1 MAIDILSLKPT
12 TISRDLKGKFVC
24 IYSLPKVGKTSMACQ
39 FPKNLLLGFEH
50 GWNAIA
56 GAKAVDITKWADF
69 KQILRQLEQPAARE
83 MYDTITIDTVGLA
96 WQMCEDFVCA
106 QNGVQKISDI
116 PWGGGY
122 TACKKE
128 FVKGWSIMTSKMSKK
143 EFENSLRKITQL
155 GYGLVVI
162 AHVERRIEK
171 RADDSEVEILGPAIP
186 KRAYEIVN
194 QLVDIIGYIDITWDE
209 EGNSERWLYTRKTP
223 TVMAGSR
230 FKYLEPKIKFG
241 YNELVN
247 AISDAIDKAEKLDG
261 ATVVDKTER
270 IIEEALDYNAIRAEA
285 SALWKQLVGEGENAN
300 AEMAKTI
307 LKKVEM
313 IFGRTMKLSEIT
325 EDQVDLFNL
334 VVIEMRDLAKAS

>member
-128 FVKGWSIMTSKMSKK
+128 F
-143 EFENSLRKITQL
+143 ENCLRKITQL
-155 GYGLVVI
+155 GYGLVII

-223 TVMAGSR
+223 TIMAGSR

-261 ATVVDKTER
+261 ATVVDKSER

>member
-1 MAIDILSLKPT
+1 M
-12 TISRDLKGKFVC
+12 
-24 IYSLPKVGKTSMACQ
+24 
-39 FPKNLLLGFEH
+39 
-50 GWNAIA
+50 
-56 GAKAVDITKWADF
+56 
-69 KQILRQLEQPAARE
+69 
-83 MYDTITIDTVGLA
+83 
-96 WQMCEDFVCA
+96 
-106 QNGVQKISDI
+106 
-116 PWGGGY
+116 
-122 TACKKE
+122 
-128 FVKGWSIMTSKMSKK
+128 
-143 EFENSLRKITQL
+143 
-155 GYGLVVI
+155 
-162 AHVERRIEK
+162 
-171 RADDSEVEILGPAIP
+171 

-223 TVMAGSR
+223 TIMAGSR

-261 ATVVDKTER
+261 ATVVDKSER

>member
-1 MAIDILSLKPT
+1 MAIDILNIQPSV
-12 TISRDLKGKFVC
+12 ISRDLKGKFVC

-50 GWNAIA
+50 GWNAI
-56 GAKAVDITKWADF
+56 GGVKAIDVTKWADF
-69 KQILRQLEQPAARE
+69 KLILRQLEKPEAKA
-83 MYDTITIDTVGLA
+83 MYDTITIDTIGIA
-96 WQMCEDFVCA
+96 WDACEQYICA

-122 TACKKE
+122 SACKKE
-128 FVKGWSIMTSKMSKK
+128 FESC
-143 EFENSLRKITQL
+143 LRKITQL
-155 GYGLVVI
+155 GYGLVII

-194 QLVDIIGYIDITWDE
+194 QLVDIIGYIDVSWDE
-209 EGNSERWLYTRKTP
+209 EGNTERWLYTRKTP

-230 FKYLEPKIKFG
+230 FKYLAPKIKFG
-241 YNELVN
+241 YQELV
-247 AISDAIDKAEKLDG
+247 DAIAEAIEKSEKIDG
-261 ATVVDKTER
+261 AKVVDKQEN
-270 IIEEALDYNAIRAEA
+270 IIEETLSFNEVRNEAMELWNKLIELDP
-285 SALWKQLVGEGENAN
+285 ENS
-300 AEMAKTI
+300 KII

-313 IFGRTMKLSEIT
+313 VFGRTMKLSEIT

-334 VVIEMRDLAKAS
+334 VVLDMRDLLKEQTN

>member
-1 MAIDILSLKPT
+1 MAIDILNIQPT

-39 FPKNLLLGFEH
+39 FPKNLLLAFEK
-50 GWNAIA
+50 GYNAIA
-56 GAKAVDITKWADF
+56 GIKPVDITKWSDL
-69 KQILRQLEQPAARE
+69 KLVLRQLEKPEARQ
-83 MYDTITIDTVGLA
+83 MYDTITIDTIGIA
-96 WQMCEDFVCA
+96 WEMCEQFVCA
-106 QNGVQKISDI
+106 QNGVQKIGDI

-122 TACKKE
+122 SACKR
-128 FVKGWSIMTSKMSKK
+128 
-143 EFENSLRKITQL
+143 EFESCLRKITQL
-155 GYGLVVI
+155 GYGLVII

-223 TVMAGSR
+223 TIMAGSR
-230 FKYLEPKIKFG
+230 FKYLAPKIKFG
-241 YNELVN
+241 YNELVE
-247 AISDAIDKAEKLDG
+247 AIGEAIDKAEKLDG
-261 ATVVDKTER
+261 AVVVNTTQQV
-270 IIEEALDYNAIRAEA
+270 IEEKLDYNAIRAEA
-285 SALWKQLVGEGENAN
+285 AELWKQLVEKDTENAGR
-300 AEMAKTI
+300 I

-313 IFGRTMKLSEIT
+313 IFGRPMKLSEIT

-334 VVIEMRDLAKAS
+334 VLLDMKEML